1 MRITK
6 VIVILALCLINVICC
21 FPQSSGSRAPD
32 SLRISG
38 QLSLRAG
45 YNHNADLPISTGGRY
60 IPSANYSIMFPG
72 RKLLDFEVSANIYG
86 TYSFNLYETGSS
98 NSSISPYRG
107 WIRYSSEQLEL
118 RAGLQKI
125 NFGSASLL
133 RPLMWFDQMDSRD
146 PLNLTDGVW
155 GLLLRYYFLNNANIW
170 LWGLYGNDAP
180 RGFELIPVNRNIPEF
195 GGRVQVPVSRGEAA
209 ISYHHRKADNTGM
222 MIFPEQSPEIPEN
235 RLGFD
240 AKLDLKAGI
249 WIEGSW
255 TRKKKNLGRFTNQEI
270 LNAGIDYTFGIG
282 NGLYMAYEHLMI
294 SWDEKPFAFSDKTSF
309 SLVTINYPAGLFDR
323 LSAIVY
329 YNWTE
334 NRTYNF
340 VSWQRQFDKTMFY
353 LMLYWNPETGQLPA
367 QTGSENLYAGK
378 GIQLMF
384 VFNH

>member
-1 MRITK
+1 MRINTL
-6 VIVILALCLINVICC
+6 IVSFVLFFAALICC
-21 FPQSSGSRAPD
+21 FPQSNGSKASD

-45 YNHNADLPISTGGRY
+45 YNQDADLPIVTGGRY

-72 RKLLDFEVSANIYG
+72 RKLLDIEASANIYG
-86 TYSFNLYETGSS
+86 TYSFSLYEKSS
-98 NSSISPYRG
+98 SDYSISPYRM

-155 GLLLRYYFLNNANIW
+155 GLLLRYYFLNNTNIW
-170 LWGLYGNDAP
+170 LWGLYGNDNP
-180 RGFELIPVNRNIPEF
+180 RGFELIPANRDIPEL
-195 GGRVQVPVSRGEAA
+195 GGRIQMPVPRGEAA
-209 ISYHHRKADNTGM
+209 ISYHHRKADNREM
-222 MIFPEQSPEIPEN
+222 MIFSDQYAEIPEN

-240 AKLDLKAGI
+240 AKWDLKAGV

-255 TRKKKNLGRFTNQEI
+255 TRKGKNLGQFTNQEI
-270 LNAGIDYTFGIG
+270 LNAGVDYTFGIG
-282 NGLYMAYEHLMI
+282 NGLYIAYEHLLT
-294 SWDEKPFAFSDKTSF
+294 SWDEKPFAFENRISF
-309 SLVTINYPAGLFDR
+309 SLFTLNYPAGLFDK
-323 LSAIVY
+323 LGAIVY
-329 YNWTE
+329 YNWTDKKI
-334 NRTYNF
+334 YNF
-340 VSWQRQFDKTMFY
+340 VSWQRQFDKIMFY

-378 GIQLMF
+378 GVQLMF